1 MCTRYEQPEAHKYGA
16 MVVNSC
22 LARCEGL
29 DPYVRLHID
38 RPTTEDRLAGQPGTD
53 FGGEREELPAGRS
66 VNLSSSSEIDLL
78 TRHAALC
85 IYKI

>member
-1 MCTRYEQPEAHKYGA
+1 MRTRYEQPEAHKYGA

-53 FGGEREELPAGRS
+53 FGGGWEELPAGRS
-66 VNLSSSSEIDLL
+66 VNWTSSSEIDLL
-78 TRHAALC
+78 SRRAALC
-85 IYKI
+85 IYKV